1 MHYPPSRLS
10 GTAEYAGMKS
20 TAAYLLFTVQNKTQG
35 ESLARPRSEIDGKW
49 NKEKQREPRGGGGGY
64 KVSLERSFLRLCPR
78 MTD

>member
-35 ESLARPRSEIDGKW
+35 ESLARPRSLKSMANGTKK
-49 NKEKQREPRGGGGGY
+49 NKGNQGVGGGGGVQG
-64 KVSLERSFLRLCPR
+64 VS
-78 MTD
+78 